1 MSLRF
6 LSVGL
11 LVAGLGFSG
20 PLWAGTTSTLEDQKN
35 LGITIYNDN
44 LALVRDTRG
53 VTVSKG
59 RSVLS
64 FADVSAQIKPQTAL
78 LGGNKFAV
86 LEQNFDFD
94 LLTPQKL
101 LEKAVGQ
108 TVRLYR
114 ENPATGAETVEE
126 ATILSTNGGTVLQI
140 GYRIEVMG
148 PAASIPG
155 RLVFDQ
161 IPENLRAR
169 PTLSMAIDS
178 RKARTE
184 DVTLNYLTEGLGWKA
199 DYVAYL
205 NDDETELSLQ
215 GWVTLTNNSGTAFNN
230 AQVQLVAGEVN
241 QVYEPQPRRRD
252 QAFMARASMS
262 AEAVAQEQLGEYHL
276 YTLPNRTSVANRQ
289 TKQVSFVEVP
299 IVKARTFLEVQG
311 GSWYYFNR
319 HKIDD
324 VQKAVSFL
332 EIENETE
339 SGLGKPLPKG
349 VMRLYKADSKGT
361 AQFLGEDRINHTASG
376 ETIKLQLGQS
386 FDVSAKRKQTHHSS
400 STRIV
405 EGAKLT
411 DYRTSFD
418 LELNNGKESPVQV
431 RIVETMSGNWS
442 ITEENMPHTK
452 EDAFTAVWLVDVP
465 AKGKTTLK
473 FSVLTSATR

>member
-6 LSVGL
+6 LSAGL
-11 LVAGLGFSG
+11 LIAGLGFST
-20 PLWAGTTSTLEDQKN
+20 PLWAETTSTLDDQQN

-44 LALVRDTRG
+44 LALVRDTRS
-53 VTVSKG
+53 VSVPKG

-78 LGGNKFAV
+78 LDGNRFAV

-140 GYRIEVMG
+140 GDRIEVMG
-148 PAASIPG
+148 PAASMPG

-178 RKARTE
+178 SKARSE

-199 DYVAYL
+199 DYVAFL

-241 QVYEPQPRRRD
+241 RVYKMRRQTSD
-252 QAFMARASMS
+252 QFVLRERA
-262 AEAVAQEQLGEYHL
+262 AAQAPVVQEQLGEYHL
-276 YTLPNRTSVANRQ
+276 YTLPNRTSVANNQ
-289 TKQVSFVEVP
+289 TKQVSFIEEPKVIAET
-299 IVKARTFLEVQG
+299 ILEIRSAPWFYTRQHT
-311 GSWYYFNR
+311 SSE
-319 HKIDD
+319 
-324 VQKAVSFL
+324 VQKAISYL
-332 EIENETE
+332 KIKNEEET
-339 SGLGKPLPKG
+339 GLGKPLPKG

-376 ETIKLQLGQS
+376 ETIKLKLGES
-386 FDVSAKRKQTHHSS
+386 FDVSAMRKQTHFSS

-411 DYRTSFD
+411 DYRTSFE
-418 LELNNGKESPVQV
+418 LELNNGKETPVQV
-431 RIVETMSGNWS
+431 RIAEHMSGNWS
-442 ITEENMPHTK
+442 VTSENMAHTK
-452 EDAFTAVWLVDVP
+452 EDSLTAVWLVDVP
-465 AKGKTTLK
+465 AKGKTTLTY
-473 FSVLTSATR
+473 SVLTSATR